1 MMAPFPGAKIF
12 LGGVAIFLAL
22 GLIAWPAAAQGP
34 EAPAISLE
42 KPATPAAAEKKEE
55 APATTGP
62 IIGDTCLPIAT
73 GKFALQVYWALS
85 FYTGNFSPNWRRVS
99 AGGNFYTWQMP
110 VKFTY
115 GPIKDTEVYVII
127 PFIANWANSVNP
139 DLAGPKNERAAGYSG
154 IGDISL
160 IGKYNLLPETADRPA
175 VTAVAGFATIPTG
188 HASRLNPG
196 RLGQD
201 AIGTG
206 SLSFATGVN
215 LHKYLQPFLLHGQI
229 WYNAPVNIQPA
240 GPGNVRNTEWVTVN
254 LAAELPFTRD
264 KKWVL
269 LLEMYS
275 NWTWSN
281 LDTPTGFQTPTT
293 LLGVLPAIEYVATDK
308 LSCTAGTAFDL
319 VGKFGSQKIT
329 PVFTVLYNF

>member
-12 LGGVAIFLAL
+12 LCGVAIVLAL
-22 GLIAWPAAAQGP
+22 GLIALPAAAQGY
-34 EAPAISLE
+34 EGPAFLE
-42 KPATPAAAEKKEE
+42 KPAPAAAEKKEE
-55 APATTGP
+55 APTTTGP

-73 GKFALQVYWALS
+73 GKFALQIYWAWS
-85 FYTGNFSPNWRRVS
+85 FYTGNFSSNWRQVS

-115 GPIKDTEVYVII
+115 GPLKDTEVYIII
-127 PFIANWANSVNP
+127 PCIANWANSVNP

-160 IGKYNLLPETADRPA
+160 MGKYNLLPETANRPA
-175 VTAVAGFATIPTG
+175 ITAVAGFATIPTG

-206 SLSFATGVN
+206 SLSFTTGIN
-215 LHKYLQPFLLHGQI
+215 LFKYFQPFLLHGQI
-229 WYNAPVNIQPA
+229 WYNAPVNIHPG
-240 GPGNVRNTEWVTVN
+240 GPGNVRNTEWLTVN

-269 LLEMYS
+269 LLETYS

-281 LDTPTGFQTPTT
+281 PDTPLGFQTPTT
-293 LLGVLPAIEYVATDK
+293 LLGIQPAIEYLATDK
-308 LSCTAGTAFDL
+308 LSFAAGAAFDL
-319 VGKFGSQKIT
+319 LGKYGGQKIT